1 MSLSTTL
8 ILLVFSI
15 VFGGICA
22 WRGAQP
28 LDLKRSTPRMMP
40 WRFLML
46 LCAALTMLLLIHLA
60 GLFGAGPQPPAY

>member
-1 MSLSTTL
+1 MSLQLTL
-8 ILLVFSI
+8 ALLAFFI

-22 WRGAQP
+22 WRGAKP
-28 LDLKRSTPRMMP
+28 LDLTRSTPRMMP

-60 GLFGAGPQPPAY
+60 GLYGMGPRPQTY